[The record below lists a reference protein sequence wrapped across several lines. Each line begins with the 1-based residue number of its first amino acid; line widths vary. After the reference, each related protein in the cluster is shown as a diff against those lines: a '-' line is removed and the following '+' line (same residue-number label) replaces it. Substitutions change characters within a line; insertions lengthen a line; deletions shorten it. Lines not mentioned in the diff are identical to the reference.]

1 MSSRIPH
8 AILFFIIFLNLSYSQ
23 SIIVTTDVSSG
34 WAITKTAQI
43 FNPNTLS
50 PTVDWLVNT
59 NNGLLNS
66 TWTFD
71 VALANLA
78 GTQINVNN
86 NVGNSSKPIWIVSN
100 TCLGVDD
107 ATETVQY
114 NFRKVFNLEE
124 GCIDISKA
132 TFRYAC
138 DNLSRI
144 YINGIQIKSANGFYQ
159 YPGTDLICSNV
170 CGTASNASVSVPAGS
185 DFNSRPFDVVEI
197 ADIKSLLLPGDNVI
211 AMEIINTGGC
221 GVNFAWINANL
232 QIDFKA
238 SVLQVQI
245 KDIIQKNCNSFGSFK
260 VEPISGKAPFTYKV
274 QGQMNQTG
282 IFENLNSGI
291 YTVEITDANNC
302 KTFIEVEIK
311 DEGIIP
317 KLEILV
323 LDSLIDCA
331 DDKAFINVSATG
343 GNIIKYSFDNG
354 PYSVQN
360 NFSNLSP
367 GMHSISAIN
376 EFGCVSDSIPFEVF
390 SNLDFIL
397 KFYSAELCSVDSIT
411 IFVKKYIAYGSY
423 NDTILSPGICDTL
436 YYISLKEKKQPSSSI
451 DIELCYGE
459 NITIGN
465 STYDTQGQFIQIIP
479 LESACDSLLN
489 ININIIDEKR
499 SEGDYLIC
507 EGDSIRIGSNNYF
520 SEEGNFEQV
529 LTSDS
534 GCDSLIL
541 LRISYKD
548 EELCENGVCGK
559 YYIPNVFSP
568 NNDGINDEF
577 EVVVKN
583 VTINYMAIF
592 NRWGGVVFSSNDIN
606 PKWNGMFKNLEVNPG
621 VYVYMIRGFCN
632 NNKPIFEYGDITV
645 FR

>member
-1 MSSRIPH
+1 M
-8 AILFFIIFLNLSYSQ
+8 
-23 SIIVTTDVSSG
+23 
-34 WAITKTAQI
+34 
-43 FNPNTLS
+43 
-50 PTVDWLVNT
+50 VNT

-397 KFYSAELCSVDSIT
+397 KFYSAELCSGDSIT
-411 IFVKKYIAYGSY
+411 IFGKKYIAYGSY

-529 LTSDS
+529 LT
-534 GCDSLIL
+534 
-541 LRISYKD
+541 
-548 EELCENGVCGK
+548 
-559 YYIPNVFSP
+559 
-568 NNDGINDEF
+568 
-577 EVVVKN
+577 
-583 VTINYMAIF
+583 
-592 NRWGGVVFSSNDIN
+592 
-606 PKWNGMFKNLEVNPG
+606 
-621 VYVYMIRGFCN
+621 
-632 NNKPIFEYGDITV
+632 
-645 FR
+645 